1 MHASQLVAASF
12 LGPSSAALAA
22 PVAFLTVLDH
32 SSAALID
39 AATVQ
44 AVWKEHLS
52 EKFTQRLARLNPP
65 GRWAFISQ
73 VEGGINDGKTCV
85 VTARVALA
93 PRSGSTV
100 VFAPAK
106 MATTFD
112 ALPYA
117 TPAQ

>member
-22 PVAFLTVLDH
+22 PVAFQTVDH

-39 AATVQ
+39 AAMVQ

-52 EKFTQRLARLNPP
+52 EKFTQRLAHLNPP